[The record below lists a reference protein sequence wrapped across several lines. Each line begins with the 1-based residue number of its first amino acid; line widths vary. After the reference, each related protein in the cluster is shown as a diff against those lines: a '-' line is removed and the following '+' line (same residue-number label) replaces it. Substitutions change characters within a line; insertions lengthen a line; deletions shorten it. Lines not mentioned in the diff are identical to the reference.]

1 MEWDQTSIEMVC
13 LESCAENH
21 TKPEQKLLIKTNNIE
36 QNNSRHDVAINTKL
50 KIKAQ

>member
-21 TKPEQKLLIKTNNIE
+21 TKPEQKWSLKKNNIN
-36 QNNSRHDVAINTKL
+36 QNSSYSGNN
-50 KIKAQ
+50 